1 MTPAEIL
8 TLWQAVDQ
16 SISELISIQMAAT
29 FALLVAVFA
38 AGNRLYGA
46 VLYIALFA
54 YTLFS
59 AYMVGWVAS
68 QAARVAA
75 FQEML
80 KIAMKADSS
89 LSGLADAY
97 YQPRSGVEV
106 TIAIVLLLWLGAL
119 IGTFFIRR
127 QADQKTS

>member
-29 FALLVAVFA
+29 FGLLVAVFA

-46 VLYIALFA
+46 VLHIALFA

-59 AYMVGWVAS
+59 AYIVGWTAS

-97 YQPRSGVEV
+97 YQPRSGVEA
-106 TIAIVLLLWLGAL
+106 TIAVVLLLWLGAL